1 MIGIGIMFLIPIVVD
16 VIFLEN
22 NFLNYLV
29 GALFSISIGMLL
41 KKFFQKNNGRM
52 RLKHGM
58 IVSSIAWL
66 WAGIIGSLVMY
77 LSINLGFIDCFFE
90 NMSALTGSG
99 FSIFTNVEILPYSIL
114 FLRALEQWIGGLG
127 VVVMVL
133 GVLTRP
139 GTVSS
144 KLYKSEARE
153 ERIKP
158 SVSNTLHKTLN
169 IYLVYTIAGII
180 LYICA
185 GMPIFDSICN
195 TFTTISTGGMSIKN
209 ANIGF
214 YKNNLI
220 YVITMILMILGAT
233 SFLVHYRVVKTKG
246 KAIFQDIQFKV
257 LISVIVIVS
266 LLLYALSNIM
276 PMDIVFHTIS
286 AITTTGASISSSMT
300 MSQWPAFVL
309 LIIIVL
315 MLLGGSSGSTVGS
328 IKLIRVIIFIKGVYK
343 KVKETLSPEGRVV
356 TVKVSGHKIPEKA
369 IGEAGSYISLYLI
382 FILISWIVFCY
393 YGYKPF
399 DSLFEIIS
407 AQGNVG
413 LSLGIIGHDLEPSLK
428 LLTTFNM
435 WIGRLEIIPVI
446 VLLRSFF
453 EVIRR

>member
-1 MIGIGIMFLIPIVVD
+1 
-16 VIFLEN
+16 
-22 NFLNYLV
+22 
-29 GALFSISIGMLL
+29 
-41 KKFFQKNNGRM
+41 
-52 RLKHGM
+52 
-58 IVSSIAWL
+58 
-66 WAGIIGSLVMY
+66 
-77 LSINLGFIDCFFE
+77 
-90 NMSALTGSG
+90 
-99 FSIFTNVEILPYSIL
+99 
-114 FLRALEQWIGGLG
+114 
-127 VVVMVL
+127 
-133 GVLTRP
+133 
-139 GTVSS
+139 
-144 KLYKSEARE
+144 
-153 ERIKP
+153 
-158 SVSNTLHKTLN
+158 
-169 IYLVYTIAGII
+169 
-180 LYICA
+180 
-185 GMPIFDSICN
+185 
-195 TFTTISTGGMSIKN
+195 
-209 ANIGF
+209 
-214 YKNNLI
+214 
-220 YVITMILMILGAT
+220 
-233 SFLVHYRVVKTKG
+233 
-246 KAIFQDIQFKV
+246 
-257 LISVIVIVS
+257 
-266 LLLYALSNIM
+266 
-276 PMDIVFHTIS
+276 
-286 AITTTGASISSSMT
+286 MT